1 MKDIIKKSRRKKLSL
16 TDSLC
21 EYGSFLKYSSGSE
34 NTSKSEKRKRM
45 EAFLRI
51 AIKNEL
57 TERQR
62 TCIYRYYFDRM
73 HVEDIAAMMG
83 LKPTTVYKHIRL
95 ARKALKKCS
104 VYL

>member
-1 MKDIIKKSRRKKLSL
+1 MRTSRKRLSL
-16 TDSLC
+16 TDRLC
-21 EYGSFLKYSSGSE
+21 EYGSYLQYSSV
-34 NTSKSEKRKRM
+34 TMSKSEKRKRM

-73 HVEDIAAMMG
+73 QVEDIAAMMG

>member
-1 MKDIIKKSRRKKLSL
+1 MKDIIKSRRKKLSL

-73 HVEDIAAMMG
+73 Q
-83 LKPTTVYKHIRL
+83 PTTVYKHIRL